1 MQRRRGPNMIG
12 FYGLLQAIA
21 DGFKLLSKESVI
33 PFSSN
38 IFFFILS
45 PSITFILAL
54 FSWAV
59 IPFYEYILICDLN
72 LSVLFLFFLSSVSV
86 YSLIMSG
93 WSSNSKYAFLG
104 SLRSSAQLI
113 SYEIVMML
121 TLLPLFIKA
130 ESINLVEIVLDQQYS
145 SNIFLFFPCFLLCF
159 ITLLAETNRVPFDL
173 PEAESELVSGYTLNI
188 LLWVLFFF
196 F

>member
-1 MQRRRGPNMIG
+1 MLLILFFFFFSFLLKFFIFFFSFVFFKNFFLMIFVLLSVAFFTLFERKLLASMQRRRGPNMIG
-12 FYGLLQAIA
+12 FYGLFQAIA

-93 WSSNSKYAFLG
+93 
-104 SLRSSAQLI
+104 
-113 SYEIVMML
+113 
-121 TLLPLFIKA
+121 
-130 ESINLVEIVLDQQYS
+130 
-145 SNIFLFFPCFLLCF
+145 
-159 ITLLAETNRVPFDL
+159 
-173 PEAESELVSGYTLNI
+173 
-188 LLWVLFFF
+188 
-196 F
+196 